1 MTAAEL
7 IKKYD
12 IRLFNSEQIA
22 VTSGE
27 KAKKDNAI
35 DIIKENKAE
44 IISIL
49 TAEQKAKEEKETK
62 IKAIEGLKEIEKAR
76 FELENF
82 YERLAQAMDNEY
94 TSGILPSNPITNL
107 KELENKYPRAVA
119 YLKAERWFLSKN
131 YTKSDLGGKALNRII
146 NGDPYKNAIDDM
158 EREWSDYCSENV
170 D

>member
-7 IKKYD
+7 IKKYN
-12 IRLFNSEQIA
+12 IRLLDSEQIA
-22 VTSGE
+22 VISGE

-82 YERLAQAMDNEY
+82 YERLEQAMDNEY
-94 TSGILPSNPITNL
+94 TSGILPSKPITNL
-107 KELENKYPRAVA
+107 KELENKYPRAAA
-119 YLKAERWFLSKN
+119 YLKAQRWFLSKN
-131 YTKSDLGGKALNRII
+131 YTKSNLGAKTLTRII
-146 NGDPYKNAIDDM
+146 NGEPYKNAIDDM
-158 EREWSDYCSENV
+158 ERAWSDYCQENV